1 MSADG
6 TFKLSDIKL
15 DGGDCSRDMVQVLE
29 STKASVSA
37 TYVYVSAAQ
46 ALEFGDASYEGWYNF
61 TMDTAMDDVSFDL
74 GQAFLGNFNTKAVK
88 PTYAGQVESG
98 STEIDCTGKQYVMF
112 GNPVPKTIKLGT
124 IDLSGGDCS
133 RDMVQVL
140 ESTKASVSDT
150 YVYVSAA
157 QALEFGDA
165 SYQGWYNFTMDESKD
180 DVDVKV
186 GDAFLA
192 NFNTKTVTITFPAAM

>member
-15 DGGDCSRDMVQVLE
+15 DGGDCSQDMVQVLE

-37 TYVYVSAAQ
+37 KYVYVSAAQ

-61 TMDTAMDDVSFDL
+61 EMDTSMDNVSFDL
-74 GQAFLGNFNTKAVK
+74 GQAFLGNFLTKAVK
-88 PTYAGQVESG
+88 PTYAGQVDSG

-124 IDLSGGDCS
+124 VVLDGGDCS
-133 RDMVQVL
+133 QDMVQVL
-140 ESTKASVSDT
+140 ESTKASVSAK

-165 SYQGWYNFTMDESKD
+165 SYQGWYNFEMDTSKN
-180 DVDVKV
+180 DVDVNV
-186 GDAFLA
+186 GDAFLG
-192 NFNTKTVTITFPAAM
+192 NFLTKSVKITFPAAL

>member
-15 DGGDCSRDMVQVLE
+15 DGGNCTEDMVQVLE

-46 ALEFGDASYEGWYNF
+46 ALEFGDASYQGWYNGD
-61 TMDTAMDDVSFDL
+61 MDTAMDEVSFDL
-74 GQAFLGNFNTKAVK
+74 GQAFLGNFGTKAVK
-88 PTYAGQVESG
+88 PTYAGQVDTG

-112 GNPVPKTIKLGT
+112 GNPIPKTIKLGT
-124 IDLSGGDCS
+124 ITLDGGNCTE
-133 RDMVQVL
+133 DMVQVL

-150 YVYVSAA
+150 FVYVSAA
-157 QALEFGDA
+157 QALDFGDA
-165 SYQGWYNFTMDESKD
+165 SYQGWYNGDMDTSKD
-180 DVDVKV
+180 DVDVGV
-186 GDAFLA
+186 GAAFLG
-192 NFNTKTVTITFPAAM
+192 NFGTKAVKITFPSAL